1 MKPETMCVH
10 AGSRLDP
17 ETQGANTPVFTSTA
31 YGYLDCEAPLYQ
43 RYFNTPN
50 QRAVVEKL
58 CALEG
63 AEDGLV
69 CASGMAAISTAL
81 LGLVRTGDHVVLQD
95 DLYGGT
101 HAFAVH
107 EFPRLGIEFTFAE
120 TDPDAIAAAVKDNTR
135 VIYLET
141 PTNPLLRVI
150 DLQAVATVARERGV
164 VTIADNTFA
173 SPINQ
178 QPLRLG
184 VDVVVHSGTKYLGGH
199 SDLQCGAV
207 LARRDLMEPILT
219 SATHLGGSLNA
230 EPCYWLERSLKTLSL
245 RVERQTQ
252 NAARIAEFLAA
263 HPLVGKTYYPG
274 LPSHPGHEIAKSQM
288 RGFGAMLSF
297 ELGDPAASADEFMR
311 RLRLIQP
318 AISLG
323 GVESTI
329 CSPAATSHQ
338 KMDCEARRR
347 LGISD
352 QLLRFSAGIENAD
365 DLIEELRQALEAR

>member
-10 AGSRLDP
+10 AGSKLDP
-17 ETQGANTPVFTSTA
+17 QTQGANTPVFTSTA
-31 YGYLDCEAPLYQ
+31 YGYLDCDSPLYQ

-63 AEDGLV
+63 AADGLV

-81 LGLVRTGDHVVLQD
+81 LAFLRAGDEVIFQD
-95 DLYGGT
+95 NLYGGT
-101 HAFAVH
+101 HAFAVQ
-107 EFPRLGIEFTFAE
+107 ELPRLGIAARFAP
-120 TDPDAIAAAVKDNTR
+120 TDAAAVCEAVTDRTR

-141 PTNPLLRVI
+141 PTNPLLRMI
-150 DLQAVATVARERGV
+150 DLQAVAAFARERGV

-178 QPLRLG
+178 QPLALG
-184 VDVVVHSGTKYLGGH
+184 LDVVVHSGTKYLGGH

-207 LARRDLMEPILT
+207 LTREGLSEQVLT

-245 RVERQTQ
+245 RVERQTA
-252 NAARIAEFLAA
+252 NAARIAEYLSG
-263 HPLVGKTYYPG
+263 HPRVSATHYPG
-274 LPSHPGHEIAKSQM
+274 LPGHPGHEIARAQM
-288 RGFGAMLSF
+288 RGYGAMLSF
-297 ELGDPAASADEFMR
+297 ELADASVCADDFMR
-311 RLRLIQP
+311 RLHLIQP

-329 CSPAATSHQ
+329 CSPAATSHA
-338 KMDCEARRR
+338 KVAPEARRAM
-347 LGISD
+347 GISD
-352 QLLRFSAGIENAD
+352 QLLRLSAGIENVD
-365 DLIEELRQALEAR
+365 DLVEELEEALGG

>member
-1 MKPETMCVH
+1 MQPETMCVH

-17 ETQGANTPVFTSTA
+17 QTQGANTPVFTSTA

-81 LGLVRTGDHVVLQD
+81 LAFVRAGDHVVLQD

-101 HAFAVH
+101 HAFAAH
-107 EFPRLGIEFTFAE
+107 EFPRLGVEFTFAP
-120 TDPDAIAAAVKDNTR
+120 TDPAALAAAVQSNTR
-135 VIYLET
+135 VVYLET

-150 DLQAVATVARERGV
+150 DLQAVATMARKRGL

-199 SDLQCGAV
+199 SDLQCGAI
-207 LARRDLMEPILT
+207 LTRRELLEPILV

-245 RVERQTQ
+245 RVQRQTE
-252 NAARIAEFLAA
+252 NAGRIAAFLAS
-263 HPLVGKTYYPG
+263 HPLVGKVYYPG
-274 LPSHPGHEIAKSQM
+274 LPTHPGYEIAQAQM

-329 CSPAATSHQ
+329 CSPAATSHHA
-338 KMDCEARRR
+338 MAPEARRR

-352 QLLRFSAGIENAD
+352 QLLRLSAGIENVD
-365 DLIEELRQALEAR
+365 DLIEELAQALEGI